1 MSRGRTAQGR
11 ARRQRL
17 DLTLPPSRPLIKAQD
32 HGEPVRLDARTVG
45 SAGERWMEPFLVANA
60 SALERLDV
68 RAEVSADRGL
78 HLKLVPGAHI
88 GAMPLLAPST
98 RRVAAGLLVEPRFKW
113 TALGA
118 VFTAIGFSTEPRLGE
133 FLLVPGSARE
143 VPAWLLAAP
152 VLRRLEGMLAHRRRG
167 FVERSEQRTSL
178 RGRVDW
184 GSWARR
190 DVPNGRWS
198 SLPCTFP
205 DPDDDPLLM
214 AAVRW
219 TLTRLVEELEPLR
232 DALPARV
239 LRERMRVLAHTVGP
253 GASRRPDDTLVGR
266 DTAWVADALQAMG
279 WVAEERRLG
288 GARSLDGMSWDLA
301 VDAVWEAWVARFV
314 EDLGRRIGM
323 SVQPRGER
331 RYQLNWRGQ
340 LASMGSLAPDSV
352 LRGPERVVWVDAKY
366 KAHLSLLA
374 RHGWRG
380 LAEAVRDAHR
390 ADLHQALAYASL
402 ANVERVD
409 TILAYPHIAEDA
421 TAPPVALATVA
432 SGRRRV
438 RLILAGL
445 PFGFRSPGLREQAL
459 EAWRGWLAA

>member
-11 ARRQRL
+11 ARTRRL

-32 HGEPVRLDARTVG
+32 HGEPVRLDAVTVG
-45 SAGERWMEPFLVANA
+45 SAGERWIEPFLAANTP
-60 SALERLDV
+60 ALKRLDV
-68 RAEVSADRGL
+68 RAEVSAEGGL
-78 HLKLVPGAHI
+78 HLKLIPGAHI
-88 GAMPLLAPST
+88 GAIPLLAPST

-118 VFTAIGFSTEPRLGE
+118 VFTAIGFSTEPHLGD

-184 GSWARR
+184 GSWARH
-190 DVPNGRWS
+190 DVPTGRWS

-205 DPDDDPLLM
+205 EPDDDPLLM

-219 TLTRLVEELEPLR
+219 TLIRLIEELEPLR

-239 LRERMRVLAHTVGP
+239 LRERVHALAQTIGP
-253 GASRRPDDTLVGR
+253 GTSRRPDDTLVGR

-279 WVAEERRLG
+279 WVAEERGLG

-314 EDLGRRIGM
+314 DDLGQRIGM

-331 RYQLNWRGQ
+331 RYRLNWQGR

-352 LRGPERVVWVDAKY
+352 LQGLERAIWVDAKY

-380 LAEAVRDAHR
+380 LGEAVRDAHR

-402 ANVERVD
+402 ANVDRVD
-409 TILAYPHIAEDA
+409 TVLAYPHIAEDA
-421 TAPPVALATVA
+421 AAPPIALATVA

-438 RLILAGL
+438 RLVLAGL

-459 EAWRGWLAA
+459 ETWRGWLAA